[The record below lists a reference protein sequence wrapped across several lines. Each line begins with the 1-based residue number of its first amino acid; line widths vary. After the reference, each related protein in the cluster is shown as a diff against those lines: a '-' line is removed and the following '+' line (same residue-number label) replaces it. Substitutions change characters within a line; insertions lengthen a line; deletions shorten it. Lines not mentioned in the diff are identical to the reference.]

1 MNINTKGTYTI
12 KGEKYE
18 MSIYYEYYYNTGSY
32 EAPPQED
39 LEITCVELDGI
50 EITNLFWDYI
60 EDQVY
65 QQVIEYAR
73 EQ

>member
-1 MNINTKGTYTI
+1 MNINSKGTYTI
-12 KGEKYE
+12 KGRKYE
-18 MSIYYEYYYNTGSY
+18 MSIDYEYYYNTGSY

-50 EITNLFWDYI
+50 EITTLFWDYI